1 MSSQTD
7 AGALL
12 TRALDQTAGLLD
24 EVSPDH
30 YDKPSTCQD
39 WTVGD
44 LVKHVVASPQRFA
57 DMAAGQDVDWAS
69 TPDIGDDPAAEFRSS
84 ADELA
89 AKVTSGEAEAIS
101 GAALPEYAVHGWDLA
116 HSIHS
121 DTTLDDE
128 VAEQALAFM
137 RDNLT
142 PDNRKGVF
150 GPEVEASDDA
160 PIQDRLAAFAG
171 RTVPA
176 S

>member
-7 AGALL
+7 VGALL

-24 EVSPDH
+24 EVTPDH
-30 YDKPSTCQD
+30 YDKPSTCSD

-57 DMAAGQDVDWAS
+57 DMAAGKDVDWSA
-69 TPDIGDDPAAEFRSS
+69 TPEVGDDPAAEFRAS
-84 ADELA
+84 ADDLA
-89 AKVTSGEAEAIS
+89 AKVKSGEAEAIS
-101 GAALPEYAVHGWDLA
+101 GAALPEFAVHGWDLA
-116 HSIHS
+116 RSIDS
-121 DTTLDDE
+121 DTILDDE
-128 VAEQALAFM
+128 VAQQALAFM

-142 PDNRKGVF
+142 PDNRNGVF
-150 GPEVEASDDA
+150 GPEVQAGDDA

-171 RTVPA
+171 RVVT